1 MYITHPPVRYPRAY
15 RVRIHCF
22 NTINT
27 LAGSG
32 NRYALNSLL
41 GPGHRV
47 TTVGAAAYVTRC
59 QRVQAAR
66 IEYHNCTQE
75 IPVRLASSNNTV
87 KFADPISFTLSN
99 YATIIPCDPVA
110 PPRWNIDGHWY
121 CATPTVEP
129 CGAPKELEP
138 KTREFKDEDFVTGL
152 GGNIY
157 STAQIRQHRL
167 SERIYHSR
175 EAQAIIGSY
184 HANEGGSM
192 GPDGIWRFGAGLS
205 GETIVQ
211 LEQSMLAKVSF
222 LIPAIG
228 SAWPWIAGIGLILA
242 MTQALAG
249 CVARMYLVYR
259 AKGFGVWLI
268 PAALGM
274 AFTLLAIPW
283 AAVRSIWRELKK
295 GQGLDIQHETPEK
308 QSRNLRGP
316 GPRTKKNC
324 LYPNIS
330 WADKINEDEE
340 STDEPPYKKTIVGV
354 PLREMSPFL
363 RSSAPQISTAFG
375 SGQAPSGG
383 SEAD

>member
-1 MYITHPPVRYPRAY
+1 MPE
-15 RVRIHCF
+15 
-22 NTINT
+22 
-27 LAGSG
+27 G
-32 NRYALNSLL
+32 
-41 GPGHRV
+41 
-47 TTVGAAAYVTRC
+47 
-59 QRVQAAR
+59 AR
-66 IEYHNCTQE
+66 IEYRNCTQE
-75 IPVRLASSNNTV
+75 IPVRLASSNNTA

-99 YATIIPCDPVA
+99 YATVIPCDPVA

-138 KTREFKDEDFVTGL
+138 KTREFKDEDFATGL

-167 SERIYHSR
+167 AERIYHSR
-175 EAQAIIGSY
+175 EAQAIIESY
-184 HANEGGSM
+184 HANEGGSL
-192 GPDGIWRFGAGLS
+192 GPDRIWKFGAGLS
-205 GETIVQ
+205 GETVFQ
-211 LEQSMLAKVSF
+211 LEQGVLAKVSF

-259 AKGFGVWLI
+259 AKGLRVWLI

-283 AAVRSIWRELKK
+283 TAVRSIWRDLKN
-295 GQGLDIQHETPEK
+295 GQGLDLQRENPEE
-308 QSRNLRGP
+308 QRRNLRGP
-316 GPRTKKNC
+316 GPRAKKNR
-324 LYPNIS
+324 LYPHIS
-330 WADKINEDEE
+330 WADEVISEDE
-340 STDEPPYKKTIVGV
+340 TADEPPRKKTVVGI

-363 RSSAPQISTAFG
+363 RSSAPQINTASG

-383 SEAD
+383 CEAD